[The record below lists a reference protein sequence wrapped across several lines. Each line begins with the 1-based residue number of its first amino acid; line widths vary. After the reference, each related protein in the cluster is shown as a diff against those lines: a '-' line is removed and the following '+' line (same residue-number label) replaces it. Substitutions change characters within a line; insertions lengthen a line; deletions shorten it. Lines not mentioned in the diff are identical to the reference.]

1 MIEHAGHLP
10 GLTREALRW
19 RAVGH
24 SAWGESATIALP
36 ELDEAQAA
44 ALCAHV
50 RDNARA
56 VRGGVRIGDRKVDLH
71 GTTGLKER

>member
-10 GLTREALRW
+10 GLNREALRW
-19 RAVGH
+19 REVGH

-36 ELDEAQAA
+36 ELDETQAA

-56 VRGGVRIGDRKVDLH
+56 R
-71 GTTGLKER
+71 LK